1 MNTSFVHAA
10 NRFGL
15 GARSGSPPEREPRAW
30 LLAQIAPQPAAPG
43 PSLVEIR
50 QAMELRRQD
59 RSSDALSL
67 LERRENIAWAERM
80 LGTEVPFAERWVA
93 FWTNHLTV
101 SRRSPARNWTGHY
114 EREAIRP
121 LAFGRFDALLLAAY
135 RHPAMLNY
143 LDQARSIGPGSPSGR
158 RRRNGLNEN
167 LARECLE
174 LHTIT
179 PNAGYTQAD
188 VTALAAI
195 LTGWSMGRGGES
207 GEEEGFL
214 FRAGTHEPGARTMLG
229 HEFPEGEA
237 GGVQALTFLANHPA
251 TRAALARK
259 LAVHFIADAPPPG
272 AVARIEA
279 SLRESGGDL
288 SAAARALVASPEAWT
303 PLGKIRSGQD
313 YAIAAMRGLG
323 AGSDAAPQ
331 LVAAMARFNQPL
343 WNAPAPTGWSD
354 QGAEWAAPEQLMR
367 RLDWAEAMAERA
379 ARRRRIEPATLA
391 ETMLGPL
398 ARAETVTAARRAG
411 SVQEALLL
419 LLASPEAQRR

>member
-1 MNTSFVHAA
+1 MDRSFVHAA

-15 GARSGSPPEREPRAW
+15 GARPDSRPDGDPPAW
-30 LLAQIAPQPAAPG
+30 LVAQIAALPPAPG
-43 PSLVEIR
+43 PSLTEIR
-50 QAMELRRQD
+50 TAMALRRMD
-59 RSSDALSL
+59 RTSDALTL
-67 LERRENIAWAERM
+67 LERRENVAWGERM
-80 LGTEVPFAERWVA
+80 LASDAPFAERWVA
-93 FWTNHLTV
+93 FWANHFTV

-121 LAFGRFDALLLAAY
+121 LAFGRFDALLLGAY

-143 LDQARSIGPGSPSGR
+143 LDQARSIGPGSAAGQR
-158 RRRNGLNEN
+158 RRSGLNEN

-179 PNAGYTQAD
+179 PAAGYTQQD

-195 LTGWSMGRGGES
+195 LTGWSMGRGGTTDEA
-207 GEEEGFL
+207 EGFL
-214 FRAGTHEPGARTMLG
+214 FRAAGHEPGAKSMLG
-229 HEFPEGEA
+229 HEFPQGEA

-251 TRAALARK
+251 TWAALARK
-259 LAVHFIADAPPPG
+259 LALHFIADAPPLA

-279 SLRESGGDL
+279 SLRDSGGDL
-288 SAAARALVASPEAWT
+288 SAAARTLVAAPEAWA

-313 YAIAAMRGLG
+313 YAVAVMRGLG
-323 AGSDAAPQ
+323 AGADSAPL
-331 LVAAMARFNQPL
+331 LVATLSRFNQPL

-354 QGAEWAAPEQLMR
+354 LATEWAAPEQLMR
-367 RLDWAEAMAERA
+367 RLDWAELMAERT
-379 ARRRRIEPATLA
+379 ARARRIEPAALA

-398 ARAETVTAARRAG
+398 ARAETVAAARRAG